1 MRSLLAFCFALSL
14 GWLLSFA
21 LGNHVLLERLELA
34 AAQVF
39 CFHNL
44 GLAYFF
50 LKLYKIPNKNVAFVT
65 SGEKLIVSKGQARNA
80 VGVANKFFNALGSC
94 DVPNSNR
101 CVVTAREKPLTFNRS
116 VLLVDHV
123 SCNVQNPTLMTF
135 ETFNCTGGK
144 IVGVNNWVHTTNK
157 QPFVVQMKTLYCLT
171 TRNERPVDFPIL

>member
-1 MRSLLAFCFALSL
+1 MSLFAFCFALSL

-39 CFHNL
+39 CLHNL

-65 SGEKLIVSKGQARNA
+65 SGEKLIVSKGQARNS

-101 CVVTAREKPLTFNRS
+101 CVVTAREKPLTFDRS
-116 VLLVDHV
+116 ILLMYHV

-135 ETFNCTGGK
+135 KTFNCTSGE
-144 IVGVNNWVHTTNK
+144 IVCVNNWVHPTNK
-157 QPFVVQMKTLYCLT
+157 
-171 TRNERPVDFPIL
+171 